1 MSIINLAIPFFGL
14 IIIGFAC
21 GRLIP
26 IGRDGLAWLNFFI
39 VYVSLPPMLF
49 RLVAN
54 ASFEQL
60 LNGPFVLGTT
70 LAGYIVFLIVFIVA
84 VAVMRVSVSRASI
97 QASAAAYGNVG
108 YMGVP
113 LTVSVFG
120 PAVAVPATL
129 ILCFDTLLNF
139 ILVPVLQTLSGH
151 EKGGWGKTMQRMAKG
166 VLLHPFILATAL
178 GFVASWYS
186 YTPPMAIDRLLK
198 LLGDAAPAC
207 ALFALGVTVA
217 RQPLTSVGWELPF
230 LAVAKLFLHPVI
242 MLLVLLGMGGID
254 PLWIET
260 AVLMAA
266 LPTAANVFV
275 MANYYQVYVAGA
287 SSVILLTTI
296 VSIPTVAI
304 LLLLLAGNHLP
315 VTPG

>member
-1 MSIINLAIPFFGL
+1 MTIINLAIPFFGL
-14 IIIGFAC
+14 IFIGFAC
-21 GRLIP
+21 GRLMP
-26 IGRDGLAWLNFFI
+26 IDRDGLGWLNFFI
-39 VYVSLPPMLF
+39 VYVALPPMLF
-49 RLVAN
+49 RLIAN
-54 ASFEQL
+54 APFEHL

-70 LAGYIVFLIVFIVA
+70 LAGYIVFVIVFAIA
-84 VAVMRVSVSRASI
+84 VIGMRVSVSRASI
-97 QASAAAYGNVG
+97 QASVAAYGNVG

-120 PAVAVPATL
+120 PAVAIPATL
-129 ILCFDTLLNF
+129 ILCFDSLLNF

-151 EKGGWGKTMQRMAKG
+151 EKGGWGQTMRRMAKG
-166 VLLHPFILATAL
+166 VLLHPFIIATAL
-178 GFVASWYS
+178 GFVASYYD

-217 RQPLTSVGWELPF
+217 KQPLTRVGWELPF
-230 LAVAKLFLHPVI
+230 LAVAKLFVHPVV
-242 MLLVLLGMGGID
+242 MLLVLLGIGGID
-254 PLWIET
+254 PLWIQT

-275 MANYYQVYVAGA
+275 MANYYQVYVAGT
-287 SSVILLTTI
+287 SSAILLTTI

-304 LLLLLAGNHLP
+304 LLLLLAGNNLP
-315 VTPG
+315 VTLG